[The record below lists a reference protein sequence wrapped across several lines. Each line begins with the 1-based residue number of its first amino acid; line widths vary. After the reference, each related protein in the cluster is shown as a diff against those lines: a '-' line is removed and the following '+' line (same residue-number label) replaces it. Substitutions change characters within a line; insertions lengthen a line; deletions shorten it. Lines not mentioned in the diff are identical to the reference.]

1 MDKIVIKGLRI
12 FAYHGVNPEEKEK
25 GQPFVLDITLYK
37 DLSLPGATDDLND
50 TVNYS
55 RVAKTAT
62 RVMHGT
68 EGRPDRA
75 GRFPCGGSSA
85 SGVPGSGGHGTTE
98 KAPGAHCRR
107 FRICGGGN
115 YAAGAGGG
123 GMSRAVVALGANLGD
138 RESSLRMAVSSLAAL
153 PGTRVAAC
161 SHVYETDPVG
171 YLDQPA
177 FLNAALLVETEL
189 SPAALLGALLGIE
202 AGLGRRRTFRNAPRV
217 VDLDLLAM
225 EDGEGRPVS
234 SATAELQL
242 PHPRMLER
250 AFVLA
255 PLSDLFAS
263 GTACGVPLWGSMG
276 GDFSGWCALFCRREG
291 VF

>member
-1 MDKIVIKGLRI
+1 
-12 FAYHGVNPEEKEK
+12 
-25 GQPFVLDITLYK
+25 
-37 DLSLPGATDDLND
+37 
-50 TVNYS
+50 
-55 RVAKTAT
+55 
-62 RVMHGT
+62 
-68 EGRPDRA
+68 
-75 GRFPCGGSSA
+75 
-85 SGVPGSGGHGTTE
+85 
-98 KAPGAHCRR
+98 
-107 FRICGGGN
+107 
-115 YAAGAGGG
+115 
-123 GMSRAVVALGANLGD
+123 MSRAVVALGANLGD

-153 PGTRVAAC
+153 PGTRVAAY

-177 FLNAALLVETEL
+177 VSSMPLCWWKRML
-189 SPAALLGALLGIE
+189 SPAAFAGALCWGSRLVW
-202 AGLGRRRTFRNAPRV
+202 ARRCTFRNAPRV

-255 PLSDLFAS
+255 PSVRSVCIGDGLWGA
-263 GTACGVPLWGSMG
+263 LWGSMG

>member
-1 MDKIVIKGLRI
+1 
-12 FAYHGVNPEEKEK
+12 
-25 GQPFVLDITLYK
+25 
-37 DLSLPGATDDLND
+37 
-50 TVNYS
+50 
-55 RVAKTAT
+55 
-62 RVMHGT
+62 
-68 EGRPDRA
+68 
-75 GRFPCGGSSA
+75 
-85 SGVPGSGGHGTTE
+85 
-98 KAPGAHCRR
+98 
-107 FRICGGGN
+107 
-115 YAAGAGGG
+115 
-123 GMSRAVVALGANLGD
+123 MSRAVVALGANLGD

-153 PGTRVAAC
+153 PGTRVAAY

-255 PLSDLFAS
+255 PLSVLFVS
-263 GTACGVPLWGSMG
+263 GTACGVPF
-276 GDFSGWCALFCRREG
+276 GDQWAAISRDG
-291 VF
+291 VRFFAAGKEFFKEI

>member
-1 MDKIVIKGLRI
+1 
-12 FAYHGVNPEEKEK
+12 
-25 GQPFVLDITLYK
+25 
-37 DLSLPGATDDLND
+37 
-50 TVNYS
+50 
-55 RVAKTAT
+55 
-62 RVMHGT
+62 
-68 EGRPDRA
+68 
-75 GRFPCGGSSA
+75 
-85 SGVPGSGGHGTTE
+85 
-98 KAPGAHCRR
+98 
-107 FRICGGGN
+107 
-115 YAAGAGGG
+115 
-123 GMSRAVVALGANLGD
+123 MSRAVVALGANLGD

-153 PGTRVAAC
+153 PGTRVAAY

-189 SPAALLGALLGIE
+189 SPAAC
-202 AGLGRRRTFRNAPRV
+202 LGRRRTFRNAPRV

-255 PLSDLFAS
+255 PLSDLFVS
-263 GTACGVPLWGSMG
+263 GTACGVPF
-276 GDFSGWCALFCRREG
+276 GDQWAAISRDG
-291 VF
+291 VRFFAAGKEFFKEI